1 MRNKAVKVKDTIK
14 GSPTSLP
21 LNPSLPL
28 NSEISTHVWAYSE
41 AEDRETLPQDTQPG
55 TAGLEVFKASFLQ
68 KSLPRPQSRLLG
80 LAEVFPA

>member
-1 MRNKAVKVKDTIK
+1 MKVKDTIK

-28 NSEISTHVWAYSE
+28 NSEISAHVSTYWE
-41 AEDRETLPQDTQPG
+41 AKDRETLPQEIQPG
-55 TAGLEVFKASFLQ
+55 MAGLEVFKASFLQ
-68 KSLPRPQSRLLG
+68 KSLPRPQSRLLE